1 MNVINFRFLFLMLFL
16 VSLGSPKLSAQLRV
30 LSATGTIASFN
41 EPTSGID
48 QTLIGGT
55 FSIEYPIKSIT
66 LRGDVTYAKS
76 NSDDSSAP
84 PTIDRFVGY
93 RGYLGYI
100 IGNGNR
106 IQFPVLIGL
115 GLFGTDGDIVYERI
129 GFSGHAG
136 LRYYISSLL
145 AVEGNVKYDLLQD
158 SDDQSPGIF
167 QLNIGLVY
175 SYGL

>member
-1 MNVINFRFLFLMLFL
+1 MSVINFRFLFLMLFL
-16 VSLGSPKLSAQLRV
+16 VSLGAPKLSAQLRV

-66 LRGDVTYAKS
+66 LRGDITYTKS
-76 NSDDSSAP
+76 NSDDSSTS
-84 PTIDRFVGY
+84 PTIDTYLGY

-106 IQFPVLIGL
+106 MQFPILIGL
-115 GLFGTDGDIVYERI
+115 GVFGTEGDIVYQQI

-136 LRYYISSLL
+136 LRYYISNLL
-145 AVEGNVKYDLLQD
+145 AVEGNLRYDLLQD
-158 SDDQSPGIF
+158 SDDQSPRVF
-167 QLNIGLVY
+167 QLNVGLAY
-175 SYGL
+175 SFGF